1 MGSVCI
7 LQCGQKA
14 VNIYLSFPSLWNK
27 HLRLCCHSDNVS
39 ILIPLFKGD
48 IYFLLQ
54 PYRGPELKCFACL
67 CRPPGN
73 IKHTETDK
81 KLWSLC
87 LKLGA
92 EKQGFCLIFSDLIWK
107 KSQINLLILHKS
119 ILFLSI
125 NSDQQGQGTVTLL
138 PHNGHSESIFKIYL
152 LFLKKSNNKTTT

>member
-27 HLRLCCHSDNVS
+27 HLRLCCSSDNVS
-39 ILIPLFKGD
+39 LLIPLFKGD

-54 PYRGPELKCFACL
+54 PYRGPELKYFACL

-92 EKQGFCLIFSDLIWK
+92 EKWNRVFVWFSQTWYEK
-107 KSQINLLILHKS
+107 NLKS
-119 ILFLSI
+119 IYLFCIKVSCFSVLIQTSKAK
-125 NSDQQGQGTVTLL
+125 GLL
-138 PHNGHSESIFKIYL
+138 PFYRIMATL
-152 LFLKKSNNKTTT
+152 RVFLKYISYF